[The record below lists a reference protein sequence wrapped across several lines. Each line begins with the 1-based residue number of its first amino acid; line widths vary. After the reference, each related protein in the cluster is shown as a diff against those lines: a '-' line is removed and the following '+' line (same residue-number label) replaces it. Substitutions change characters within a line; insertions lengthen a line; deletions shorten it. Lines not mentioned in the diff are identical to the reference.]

1 MNFRPKYKYIISHL
15 RFFNQNI
22 SLISSFHLSEFSPK
36 IYIFNVIFVNFH
48 PKYTCL
54 ISSNANIRVELWKN
68 VLTINKPF
76 LSKFSPNLILSER
89 QRRHIWWISK
99 EAFSRS
105 NLCQCED
112 QNVLL
117 GVCLRSSTATGEWV
131 INVNYALPPPYPHS
145 SCWDKQRKG
154 NILNCSFGL
163 AEDDKNLC
171 KLFVETET
179 GHPLGSDSD
188 WSLLQLLKG

>member
-54 ISSNANIRVELWKN
+54 ISSNANNRVELWKN

-89 QRRHIWWISK
+89 QRRHIFWIMMDIK
-99 EAFSRS
+99 RGLFQIKLVPMWGPKCFA
-105 NLCQCED
+105 
-112 QNVLL
+112 
-117 GVCLRSSTATGEWV
+117 GCLPE
-131 INVNYALPPPYPHS
+131 
-145 SCWDKQRKG
+145 K
-154 NILNCSFGL
+154 LN
-163 AEDDKNLC
+163 
-171 KLFVETET
+171 
-179 GHPLGSDSD
+179 GHR
-188 WSLLQLLKG
+188 